1 MKIGIMG
8 GTFDPI
14 HNGHL
19 ILSEYIREKC
29 KLDKVI
35 FIPTGKPPHKNSNNI
50 SDNNIRK
57 KMVELA
63 IESNPNFAISTIEMD
78 SVETSYTID
87 TIKELKNIYDR
98 DELYII
104 IGGDSLLN
112 LETWKDY
119 KELISIANI
128 IVADRYT
135 PNMEEMVEKIKEFN
149 NKYNGNIVRINTPII
164 HISSTIIRKR
174 VKEDLS
180 IKYLL
185 PDILEKYIIKNHLY
199 K

>member
-35 FIPTGKPPHKNSNNI
+35 FIPTGKPPHKNLNNI

>member
-1 MKIGIMG
+1 MKIGIVG

-35 FIPTGKPPHKNSNNI
+35 FIPTGKPPHKNLNNI

>member
-164 HISSTIIRKR
+164 HISSTIIRER